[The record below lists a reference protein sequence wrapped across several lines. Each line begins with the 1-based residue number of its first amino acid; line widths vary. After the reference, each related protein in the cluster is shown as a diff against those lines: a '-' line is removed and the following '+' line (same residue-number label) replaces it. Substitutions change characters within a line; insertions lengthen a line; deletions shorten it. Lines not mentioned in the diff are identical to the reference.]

1 MAASSHSYYME
12 FLRCDKCLH
21 AFECEDTSY
30 HPITLPKCG
39 HTMYKK
45 CILTMCNETQCP
57 RDRISFGMNHT
68 PIDQLPINYPLLIIL
83 DDQSKVNM

>member
-1 MAASSHSYYME
+1 
-12 FLRCDKCLH
+12 
-21 AFECEDTSY
+21 
-30 HPITLPKCG
+30 
-39 HTMYKK
+39 MYKK
-45 CILTMCNETQCP
+45 CILTICNETQCP